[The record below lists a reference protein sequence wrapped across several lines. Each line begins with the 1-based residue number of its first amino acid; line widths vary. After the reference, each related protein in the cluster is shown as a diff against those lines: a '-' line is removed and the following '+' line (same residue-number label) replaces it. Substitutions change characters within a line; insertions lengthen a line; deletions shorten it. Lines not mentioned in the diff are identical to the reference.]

1 MKRTANFSSTFID
14 NVAERLEGVSWKGE
28 DKFTA
33 LCPAHDDHRSSL
45 SVSVGEKGR
54 LLFKCHAGCAYEE
67 IIEVLNEIR
76 PSSNPRHKKPSR
88 KRKRPSDGMKR
99 VSFVG
104 PNIPGP
110 DFGEILGRTPDSTY
124 RYADAQDRA
133 VGYVVRIEDKKGKRF
148 FQITPWRDGKS
159 AIHWLIEDFAK
170 PRPLY
175 GLNELAAAKDDEPV
189 LIVEGEKAADAAQDL
204 FPSHVVVSWH
214 GGANAIRQTDWLPL
228 QGFDVTIWPDA
239 DDPGLNAADD
249 IARTLRAIGAK
260 SVKIVELP
268 GTLPKGW
275 DLADEAPE
283 GVDIELLLRDAKP
296 SEENLT
302 NFLISAKQLAVL
314 EIPPREMII
323 DPLVATNSVNMM
335 YAHRGTGKTW
345 VALSM
350 AKAVA
355 LGDDFLAYRVPVAR
369 SVLFIDGEM
378 PLADLKERVKAIGAD
393 DIDNLEILSSEI
405 LHREFHALNISREED
420 QLLISAMLDRLA
432 EQDRKPALIIM
443 DNLSSLRRGV
453 EENDNSALDSIL
465 QWLVSLRHK
474 GYATLLVHHAGKLGD
489 QRGASRLED
498 PLDTTIKLTPAS
510 DPKSDGAAVNME
522 FTKTRNIKP
531 NPSYLTLN
539 LVEGEDGVLEWDF
552 GEATKIT
559 PQDQT
564 LRVLLNGP
572 TGDGSASFAKQ
583 KDLVEAT
590 GLKAP
595 AISKHLSYLRRNE
608 LVDKKA
614 LTITEKGKE
623 RLCTVF
629 PDEDFE

>member
-1 MKRTANFSSTFID
+1 MKRSANFSSTSID
-14 NVAERLEGVSWKGE
+14 SVAERLEGVSWKGE
-28 DKFTA
+28 DTFTA
-33 LCPAHDDHRSSL
+33 LCPAHDDHRNSL
-45 SVSVGEKGR
+45 SVSAGDRGR
-54 LLFKCHAGCAYEE
+54 LLFKCHAGCEYEE
-67 IIEVLNEIR
+67 IIEALSEIQ
-76 PSSNPRHKKPSR
+76 PSSKPRR
-88 KRKRPSDGMKR
+88 KTLGRQRKRPSDGMKR
-99 VSFVG
+99 ISFIG
-104 PNIPGP
+104 PHTPEP
-110 DFGEILGRTPDSTY
+110 DFEAILGRTPNAIY
-124 RYADAQDRA
+124 RYADTQDRTI
-133 VGYVVRIEDKKGKRF
+133 GYVVRIEDKKGKRF
-148 FQITPWRDGKS
+148 FQITPWRDGKG
-159 AIHWLIEDFAK
+159 AVHWLIEDFAK

-175 GLNELAAAKDDEPV
+175 GLDELAAAEDNEPV
-189 LIVEGEKAADAAQDL
+189 LVVEGEKAADAARDL
-204 FPSHVVVSWH
+204 FPSHVVISWH

-228 QGFDVTIWPDA
+228 QGFGVTIWPDA
-239 DDPGLNAADD
+239 DDPGLAAAEE
-249 IARTLRAIGAK
+249 IARTLRTIGAK
-260 SVKIVELP
+260 SVKIVDLP
-268 GTLPKGW
+268 DTLPKGW

-283 GVDIELLLRDAKP
+283 GVDIEALLRHAKP
-296 SEENLT
+296 SEESLT

-314 EIPPREMII
+314 DIPPREMII
-323 DPLVATNSVNMM
+323 EPLIATNSVNMM

-345 VALSM
+345 VGLSM

-355 LGDDFLAYRVPVAR
+355 LGDDFLAYRVPEAR

-378 PLADLKERVKAIGAD
+378 PLADLKERVKAVGAD
-393 DIDNLEILSSEI
+393 DIDNLEILSSEV

-420 QLLISAMLDRLA
+420 QMLISAMLDQLA

-498 PLDTTIKLTPAS
+498 PLDTTIKLTPAEA
-510 DPKSDGAAVNME
+510 PKGDGAAVNME

-552 GEATKIT
+552 GEVMKLT

-564 LRVLLNGP
+564 LRVIFNGP
-572 TGDGSASFAKQ
+572 AGDGSASFAKQ
-583 KDLVEAT
+583 KDLIEAT

-595 AISKHLSYLRRNE
+595 AISKHLSYLRRNK
-608 LVDKKA
+608 LVDKKG
-614 LTITEKGKE
+614 LKVTQTGIE
-623 RLCTVF
+623 RLRDVF
-629 PDEDFE
+629 PDEEFD